1 MIELYIIGQVA
12 CATFFVEK
20 CILTVINNTNHY
32 AVNKH

>member
-1 MIELYIIGQVA
+1 MTGLYIIEKVA

-20 CILTVINNTNHY
+20 CILAVINNTHHD